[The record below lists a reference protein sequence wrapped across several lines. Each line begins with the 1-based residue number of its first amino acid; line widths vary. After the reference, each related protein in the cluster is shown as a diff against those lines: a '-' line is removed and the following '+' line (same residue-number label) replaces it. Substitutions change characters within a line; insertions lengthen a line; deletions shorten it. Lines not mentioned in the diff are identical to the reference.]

1 MSYRNAPLH
10 PVLRFIYAWLRLT
23 AWLGIVVFY
32 RRRLLLGREHLRFD
46 GPAIV
51 IVNHPNTLMDVLVPG
66 VHIHQEMF
74 FLANY
79 GLFKNPVS
87 NWLLRRLFCIP
98 VKRREDVA
106 EGEARDLDAT
116 FEQCYRHLEKNGVL
130 FIAAE
135 GTSWMNRFVR
145 PLKTGTARIGF
156 GTEARNGWQLGVKII
171 PIGLSYPA
179 PNLFRSTSVVQVGAP
194 VWPRDFAENWQKNHE
209 SAVDDLTQTLE
220 EQLKNLTIHTRD
232 EAGEQLTG
240 RLETLLHNSR
250 PLPLRDEFFRS
261 RELARLFLDDAALSG
276 QTSQYFDTLTR
287 EGLRDAGMVAA
298 ARPNAGAAM
307 LTRGALLLAGFP
319 LFAAGYLFWLLPCWL
334 PALLNRKLNLYI
346 GYSSTVKILAGL
358 VTFPLA
364 IWGAFRGIKLLLP
377 DAWPAYA
384 LALTAFPLGLFAER
398 WLDAA
403 RQFDDWRKARSFARR
418 QPRLFDQLLRDRQ
431 LIFSRLP

>member
-1 MSYRNAPLH
+1 MPYRNAPLH
-10 PVLRFIYAWLRLT
+10 PFLRLIYAWLRYT
-23 AWLGIVVFY
+23 AKLGILIFY

-66 VHIHQEMF
+66 VHIRQEMF

-87 NWLLRRLFCIP
+87 GWLLRRLFCIP

-156 GTEARNGWQLGVKII
+156 GTEARNDWQAGVKII

-194 VWPRDFAENWQKNHE
+194 VWPRDFREAWQKDHE
-209 SAVDDLTQTLE
+209 SAVDGLTHFLE
-220 EQLKNLTIHTRD
+220 EQLKSLTIHTRD
-232 EAGEQLTG
+232 EAGELLTG

-250 PLPLRDEFFRS
+250 PLPLKEDFYRSQALTRD
-261 RELARLFLDDAALSG
+261 LLDDAPLTA
-276 QTSQYFDTLTR
+276 QTDAYFDALGR
-287 EGLRDAGMVAA
+287 EGLHDAGLVAA
-298 ARPNAGAAM
+298 ARPNAGLALLA
-307 LTRGALLLAGFP
+307 RGAVLLAGLPF
-319 LFAAGYLFWLLPCWL
+319 FAAGYLFWFLPCWL
-334 PALLNRKLNLYI
+334 PAFLNRKMNLYI
-346 GYSSTVKILAGL
+346 GYSSTVKILTGFF
-358 VTFPLA
+358 TFPLA
-364 IWGAFRGIKLLLP
+364 LWGAYKGLKLLLP
-377 DAWPAYA
+377 DAWLAFAA
-384 LALTAFPLGLFAER
+384 LLTAFPLGLLAER

-403 RQFDDWRKARSFARR
+403 RQFGYGQKARAFARR
-418 QPRLFDQLLRDRQ
+418 QPGLFSQLLRDREAI
-431 LIFSRLP
+431 LARLP